1 MEEEFKVS
9 KKLLKTI
16 TVDTRTNILKTL
28 EKRPMTASEL
38 SRTLNK
44 HVTTVTEHLDVL
56 KNSDLVER
64 VERPGRKWIY
74 YKLTKPG
81 VRILHPESY
90 KFVIMFATVIIGI
103 VGGWFI
109 FSVEAYPGDL
119 LYGIH
124 RAAERLQLVFIRDD
138 LQAAGTHIELAEKRL
153 AEAKVAAERGYVE
166 TASDLLEEYQNEMN
180 TAKAAIENARKN
192 NMSIISILETVSEA
206 TSKQASILENIK
218 TKSPALG
225 VSVQPALNE
234 SIQQHESAINDL
246 QNITGKPYASAMR
259 PSSGI

>member
-16 TVDTRTNILKTL
+16 TVDTRTDILKTL

-38 SRTLNK
+38 SRTLDK

-81 VRILHPESY
+81 LRILHPESY
-90 KFVIMFATVIIGI
+90 KFVIMLVSVAVCIA
-103 VGGWFI
+103 GGFFI
-109 FSVEAYPGDL
+109 FSTEAYPGDL
-119 LYGIH
+119 LYGVH
-124 RAAERLQLVFIRDD
+124 RAVERLQLVFIRDD
-138 LQAAGTHIELAEKRL
+138 LQAAGIHIELAEKRL

-166 TASDLLEEYQNEMN
+166 TASVLIEEYQDEMN
-180 TAKAAIENARKN
+180 NAKAAIENARSN
-192 NMSIISILETVSEA
+192 NRSIISILETVSEA

-218 TKSPALG
+218 IRSPALG
-225 VSVQPALNE
+225 ATIQPAINE
-234 SIQQHESAINDL
+234 SVQQHESAIKDL
-246 QNITGKPYASAMR
+246 QNITGKPYASTMR
-259 PSSGI
+259 PST